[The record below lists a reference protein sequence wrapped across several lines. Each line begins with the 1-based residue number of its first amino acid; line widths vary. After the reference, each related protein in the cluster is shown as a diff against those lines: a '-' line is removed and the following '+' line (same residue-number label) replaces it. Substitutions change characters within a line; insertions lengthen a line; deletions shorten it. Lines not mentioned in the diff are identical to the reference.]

1 MEWVSVLAYHMLV
14 VAGVALTAA
23 GPVKL
28 QEHKQPLDK
37 AAKIAKEGIAIL
49 AVAWG
54 VLLNPVTGSLAIRVV
69 LGFMPEVIATLAY
82 IFAGVKKQGAAR
94 LAQEE
99 EEEGGGGGEGLGA
112 RTTEAVG
119 EA

>member
-99 EEEGGGGGEGLGA
+99 EEEGGGEEKEMVPA
-112 RTTEAVG
+112 PPKPRA
-119 EA
+119 

>member
-37 AAKIAKEGIAIL
+37 AAKIAKE
-49 AVAWG
+49 
-54 VLLNPVTGSLAIRVV
+54 
-69 LGFMPEVIATLAY
+69 EVIATLAY

-99 EEEGGGGGEGLGA
+99 EEEGGGKEKEMVPA
-112 RTTEAVG
+112 PPKPRA
-119 EA
+119 

>member
-1 MEWVSVLAYHMLV
+1 MISRHYRIQPLHKKMEWVSVLAYHMLV

-54 VLLNPVTGSLAIRVV
+54 VLVV
-69 LGFMPEVIATLAY
+69 
-82 IFAGVKKQGAAR
+82 
-94 LAQEE
+94 
-99 EEEGGGGGEGLGA
+99 
-112 RTTEAVG
+112 
-119 EA
+119 